1 MRQDSL
7 SIETLD
13 AEFTGGWHPP
23 AAARPLRILTC
34 LHSFDPGGV
43 ERVAFRLNAR
53 WAELGLPARVI
64 VGRDGGSARAAA
76 QGAPIE
82 VIPGFAG
89 GSALGWMMR
98 KLPAIL
104 RRERPDVL
112 FCAGNT
118 YTSVGVAMKLL
129 MGAACPPVIAKVSND
144 LVRLDM
150 PPLLRFAYRRWCW
163 LQGRLLDRFV
173 AMSPAMVDEVAEAMG
188 VPRDRIDVVHD
199 PVLRGEELAELAALP
214 RPAPCPNGGR
224 RYLAI
229 GRLMP
234 QKNFALLLEAFAA
247 MAGPA
252 DRLTILGEGPDR
264 AALEARM
271 AALGIADRVAMP
283 GHVSDLKPWL
293 AESDVFVMSSLF
305 EGVPAVIIEVL
316 AAGLPIVATDCSV
329 SMRDLLGQGVFGTL
343 VPVGDAQSLAA
354 AMAAPPAP
362 APANERLDYVR
373 RFTLEEGALGYLT
386 VMRRVVR
393 GAPALA

>member
-7 SIETLD
+7 SVETLGAGFASGRHASGT
-13 AEFTGGWHPP
+13 AE
-23 AAARPLRILTC
+23 PLRIVTC
-34 LHSFDPGGV
+34 LHSFDPGGA

-64 VGRDGGSARAAA
+64 VGRSGGSARGAAE
-76 QGAPIE
+76 GAPVE
-82 VIPGFAG
+82 LIPGYTG
-89 GSALGWMMR
+89 GSALWWMVR

-129 MGAACPPVIAKVSND
+129 LGGDCPPVVAKVSND
-144 LVRLDM
+144 LVRRDM

-199 PVLRGEELAELAALP
+199 PVLRGEELAELAVLP

-264 AALEARM
+264 PALEAQM

-283 GHVSDLKPWL
+283 GHVSNLKPWL

-316 AAGLPIVATDCSV
+316 AAGLSIVATDCSV
-329 SMRDLLGQGVFGTL
+329 SMPDLLGHGAFGSL
-343 VPVGDAQSLAA
+343 VPVGDAQALAA
-354 AMAAPPAP
+354 AMATPPAP
-362 APANERLDYVR
+362 APATARLDYVR
-373 RFTLEEGALGYLT
+373 RFTLEEGALGYLA

-393 GAPALA
+393 AAPALA